1 MSKSQSKSQSASAT
15 DVALAA
21 LTVATEVAPITT
33 DATAQA
39 LVEAFAPLAPVEV
52 EGVTAK
58 AIFEALAPAPVVEAA
73 PETLSDEEVV
83 ADLRAYM
90 ADYEMGLNSWTYVKL
105 TDDTALFHRKGDTST
120 LSLPIA
126 HAAQAVAE
134 LRSHVGMAVR
144 WPSLSDTVYSGMRE
158 KFAKRG
164 YTLPSRVRDGEVAI
178 KGETVVKTA
187 KGSKHVPAAPSA
199 PTVPMLI
206 DRLAAAR
213 SAVTALESMLAGV
226 VETAHVNY
234 GAKIDALMA
243 AQGDVTALDA
253 ALKNPMSA
261 VLKATFGA
269 AHTAALLQVEALT
282 GECETAEKNIAA
294 LTEAGLIAVPVE
306 VKVEGEVTVVA

>member
-1 MSKSQSKSQSASAT
+1 MSKFKSQSASAT

-39 LVEAFAPLAPVEV
+39 LVEAFAPLAPEV
-52 EGVTAK
+52 TLRDSSIAV
-58 AIFEALAPAPVVEAA
+58 A

-164 YTLPSRVRDGEVAI
+164 YTLPSRVREGDVAI

-213 SAVTALESMLAGV
+213 AAVTSLESMLAGV
-226 VETAHVNY
+226 VDSANEAVVVK
-234 GAKIDALMA
+234 AAALTA
-243 AQGDVTALDA
+243 AQGDVLALDA

-261 VLKATFGA
+261 ILKATFGA

-282 GECETAEKNIAA
+282 GEVAIAEKNVAA
-294 LTEAGLIAVPVE
+294 LTEAGLIAAPVE
-306 VKVEGEVTVVA
+306 VKVEGEVLIAA